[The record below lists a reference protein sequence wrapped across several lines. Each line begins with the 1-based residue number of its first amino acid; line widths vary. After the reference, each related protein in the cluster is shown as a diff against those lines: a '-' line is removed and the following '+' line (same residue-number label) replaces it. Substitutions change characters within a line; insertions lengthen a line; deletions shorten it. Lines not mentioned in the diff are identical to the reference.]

1 MIVEEALVFLD
12 TALQQNLLNNL
23 QELVLRQ
30 AWAGQTYQ
38 EMAESVGYH
47 ANYIKDVG
55 GKLWELL
62 SKVFGEKVTKSN
74 FRSVLRRHYF
84 ASQHVGQ
91 ADSLLIKFEDKE
103 DNVSISVD
111 VNESSAKP
119 HLKKSLGLG
128 VSSTK
133 EIFSLQQ
140 ITSPQ
145 EKVPLT
151 PIENT
156 VLGTPLD
163 ADNKNVFSQNN
174 KINLSKATPKLV
186 RQDWLETIDVLAFYG
201 RTEELNTLEQ
211 WIVDKLLLTSN
222 AIDGRNWHPQ
232 LDRRGVG

>member
-12 TALQQNLLNNL
+12 TALQQNLLSNI

-30 AWAGQTYQ
+30 AWAGQTYP
-38 EMAESVGYH
+38 EMAESVGYN

-55 GKLWELL
+55 GKLWKLL
-62 SKVFGEKVTKSN
+62 SKVFDEKVTKSN
-74 FRSVLRRHYF
+74 FRSVLRRHYS

-91 ADSLLIKFEDKE
+91 ADSLLSKFKE
-103 DNVSISVD
+103 DHVSISVD
-111 VNESSAKP
+111 VNESSGNP

-128 VSSTK
+128 EFSAK

-140 ITSPQ
+140 ITYIQ
-145 EKVPLT
+145 EEVPLT
-151 PIENT
+151 PIVNT
-156 VLGTPLD
+156 VLVAPLD

-174 KINLSKATPKLV
+174 KTNLSKATPKLV

-222 AIDGRNWHPQ
+222 AIELGRNWHPQ

>member
-30 AWAGQTYQ
+30 AWAGQTYP
-38 EMAESVGYH
+38 EMEESVGYN
-47 ANYIKDVG
+47 ANYIRDVG
-55 GKLWELL
+55 AKLWKLF
-62 SKVFGEKVTKSN
+62 SKIFNEKVTKSN

-84 ASQHVGQ
+84 ASQHVRQ
-91 ADSLLIKFEDKE
+91 AESLLSKFEGKE

-111 VNESSAKP
+111 VNESSMKP

-128 VSSTK
+128 VSSVK

-140 ITSPQ
+140 ITSSQ
-145 EKVPLT
+145 EEVP
-151 PIENT
+151 PMAS
-156 VLGTPLD
+156 LD
-163 ADNKNVFSQNN
+163 ADNKNVNSQNN
-174 KINLSKATPKLV
+174 KTNLSKATPKLV

-211 WIVDKLLLTSN
+211 WIVDKLLPTSN
-222 AIDGRNWHPQ
+222 PIELGRN
-232 LDRRGVG
+232 